1 MNSELGS
8 FENVN
13 LKYQFDRPIG
23 PRHLLSLGY
32 RNIETRLTTC
42 DLQVPVHAMNLP
54 QNYDVKPMAV
64 SHAIVAGADFIFSR
78 KKWIGPILSRIE
90 NHKLVKK
97 IVLDSSHSQ
106 LWLNIEALNKSV
118 SIHLGAFNAFY
129 HSCNKCQNL

>member
-8 FENVN
+8 FENVT

-42 DLQVPVHAMNLP
+42 DLQVPVHVMNLS

-64 SHAIVAGADFIFSR
+64 SHAIVAGADFFSGTKVQTLFF
-78 KKWIGPILSRIE
+78 KKSSSRLL
-90 NHKLVKK
+90 HQPFSPLV
-97 IVLDSSHSQ
+97 
-106 LWLNIEALNKSV
+106 E
-118 SIHLGAFNAFY
+118 Y
-129 HSCNKCQNL
+129 